1 MSYKEIQQALDG
13 QLTSILGL
21 PEIVLENTRFKAN
34 SKTPFIRSTLLPS
47 QSSVE
52 TIGTTGYN
60 KVFGLYQIDIFYPLD
75 GGYEEINDNADEIIS
90 NFQKGTSFTITNSTL
105 RINISWRNSG
115 RKLENFYNVPV
126 LVSWECYI

>member
-1 MSYKEIQQALDG
+1 MSYKEIQQELDG
-13 QLTSILGL
+13 QLTSITGL
-21 PEIVLENTRFKAN
+21 PEVVLENTRFKAM

-47 QSSVE
+47 QSTVE

-60 KVFGLYQIDIFYPLD
+60 KVYGLYQIDIFYPLD
-75 GGYEEINDNADEIIS
+75 GGYEEINDDADTIIS
-90 NFQKGTSFTITNSTL
+90 NFTKGTSFAITNGTL

-115 RKLENFYNVPV
+115 RKLENFYNIPV